1 MALRLSD
8 SGHGCIEA
16 DSGYMGRVY
25 RNSRRSLDA
34 PENMSHG
41 PQMIDGKNR
50 REPFISGWTGR
61 ITVALFV
68 YVVAAILLTFVDGE
82 GSRAYEIFTLY
93 SDSPASVVA
102 AILAG
107 AAARGSSDPAARRT
121 WWLLTAALACYT
133 VGNLLHATY
142 WLFGVDPFPSIGDVF
157 YVAFYPLVFA
167 AVLTV
172 VRAAAVRMQWARL
185 GLDTAILLLGFG
197 GFFWFCVIAPTAASP
212 HDPNM
217 LRYLLAQSYIAL
229 NCVVLLACGVLLM
242 HSGAAPIPRRALMLL
257 TLGFASM
264 SLADIVW
271 AMSKVGGSY
280 FPGGVSDAMYLFCYV
295 WLAAAAREQV
305 RCTPAARRAPGAF
318 SSVLIQGMPY
328 IAMMVSFLVLVYVES
343 SSAASPVN
351 MMTVIIFVLTAL
363 VMVRQG
369 VLLRDDALIREQ
381 RAAGLVE
388 ARYASLIKNASDVIM
403 IADAGGR
410 LRFAS
415 PAAARTFAIDP
426 DELVGRNLLDLW
438 ADGERERLA
447 AFLAEIAAT
456 RGRTIGPVE
465 AVVDTGDRRS
475 TLECVG
481 SNLTDDTAIAG
492 LTLNFRDVTERKA
505 LEEQL
510 RKLAFHDPLTL
521 LANRS
526 LFWNRV
532 EHALALAQRTSQR
545 VAVMFLDLDNFK
557 NVNDSLGHDAGDR
570 LLQAAA
576 QRLIKSTRP
585 SDTVARLGGDEF
597 AILLEGIGSDSD
609 VERIAHSVGEA
620 FNRPLLLDG
629 RETEATASIGVACS
643 RPGDDAEQLLRNA
656 DIAMYGAKAAGKA
669 RLVVFEPHMQEQL
682 HDRLRLEQDIDLGLA
697 RDEFFLEF
705 QPVVDLTSRELLG
718 VEALLRWNH
727 PQRGIVMPSDFISIA
742 EESGRVV
749 ELGRRVLV
757 EACTQ
762 VRAFS
767 ESIAAGTGLR
777 VAVNIS
783 GRHLQQGN
791 LVEDVRSALAISGLE
806 PGSLVIELTESTIMQ
821 NTEVNLERFR
831 ELKALGVRLAIDDF
845 GMGYSSL
852 SYLHRFPIDIMKID
866 RAFVSRMTEQNGGP
880 ELARAVV
887 MLGTTL
893 GLETIAEGIEHEDQ
907 VTTLLDLG
915 CVAGQGFLFAS
926 SSPLEVVATTTFMA
940 RRASLRAERAAH
952 VDLTATG
959 RFRAGDLWRRSAAG

>member
-1 MALRLSD
+1 MFRD
-8 SGHGCIEA
+8 VVHGMTG
-16 DSGYMGRVY
+16 DNSGYMTRVY
-25 RNSRRSLDA
+25 KKPRRRLDA
-34 PENMSHG
+34 PESALPG
-41 PQMIDGKNR
+41 PHQIMGSTK
-50 REPFISGWTGR
+50 REPFVSGWTGR
-61 ITVALFV
+61 TAVALFA
-68 YVVAAILLTFVDGE
+68 YIVAAILLTLVDSE
-82 GSRAYEIFTLY
+82 GSRVLEIVNLY
-93 SDSPASVVA
+93 SDSPASIIA
-102 AILAG
+102 CILAG
-107 AAARGSSDPAARRT
+107 AAARGSSDTAAKRT
-121 WWLLTAALACYT
+121 WWLLTAALGCYSA
-133 VGNLLHATY
+133 GNLVHATF
-142 WLFGVDPFPSIGDVF
+142 WLFDVDPFPSIGDVF
-157 YVAFYPLVFA
+157 FLAFYPFVFA
-167 AVLTV
+167 AVLVV
-172 VRAAAVRMQWARL
+172 VRAAAVRVQWARL
-185 GLDTAILLLGFG
+185 ALDTSILVLGFG
-197 GFFWFCVIAPTAASP
+197 GFFWFFVIAPTAASP
-212 HDPNM
+212 HDANV
-217 LRYLLAQSYIAL
+217 LKFVLAQAYIAM

-242 HSGAAPIPRRALMLL
+242 HSGAAPIPRLAMLLL
-257 TLGFASM
+257 TLGFSSM

-280 FPGGVSDAMYLFCYV
+280 LPGGVSDAMYLLCYV
-295 WLAAAAREQV
+295 WLAAAAREQL
-305 RCTPAARRAPGAF
+305 RGASPARHQPGAL
-318 SSVLIQGMPY
+318 SSAMIQGMPY
-328 IAMMVSFLVLVYVES
+328 IAMLVSFLMLVYVES

-351 MMTVIIFVLTAL
+351 MMTIIIFVLTAL

-369 VLLRDDALIREQ
+369 VLLRDDALLRER

-388 ARYASLIKNASDVIM
+388 ARYASLIKNATDVIM
-403 IADAGGR
+403 IADVQGR

-415 PAAARTFAIDP
+415 PAAARTFAVQP
-426 DELVGRNLLDLW
+426 DELVGCNLLDLW

-447 AFLAEIAAT
+447 AFLAEVAAT

-465 AVVDTGDRRS
+465 AVVQTGDRRS

-481 SNLTDDTAIAG
+481 SNLMDDTAIGG

-576 QRLIKSTRP
+576 QRLVKSTRP
-585 SDTVARLGGDEF
+585 ADTVARLGGDEF
-597 AILLEGIGSDSD
+597 AILLEGIDSDTD
-609 VERIAHSVGEA
+609 VERIARSISA
-620 FNRPLLLDG
+620 SFNRPLLLDG
-629 RETEATASIGVACS
+629 REAESTASIGVACS
-643 RPGDDAEQLLRNA
+643 QAGDDAEQLLRNA
-656 DIAMYGAKAAGKA
+656 DIAMYNAKAAGKA
-669 RLVVFEPHMQEQL
+669 CLVMFHPHMQEQL
-682 HDRLRLEQDIDLGLA
+682 HDRLRLEQDIDMALA
-697 RDEFFLEF
+697 RNEFFLEF

-727 PQRGIVMPSDFISIA
+727 PQRGVVMPAEFIPVA
-742 EESGRVV
+742 EESARIV

-757 EACTQ
+757 DACTQ
-762 VRAFS
+762 VRVFS
-767 ESIAAGTGLR
+767 ESVAAGKGLR

-791 LVEDVRSALAISGLE
+791 LVDDVRNALEISGLE
-806 PGSLVIELTESTIMQ
+806 PGNLVIELTESTIMQ

-831 ELKALGVRLAIDDF
+831 DLKALGVRIAIDDF
-845 GMGYSSL
+845 GVGYSSL

-893 GLETIAEGIEHEDQ
+893 GLETIAEGIENEDQ
-907 VTTLLDLG
+907 VATLLDLG
-915 CVAGQGFLFAS
+915 CVAGQGFLFAES
-926 SSPLEVVATTTFMA
+926 SSLTVVAATPFMA
-940 RRASLRAERAAH
+940 RRARLRSERA
-952 VDLTATG
+952 VRVNLTATG
-959 RFRAGDLWRRSAAG
+959 RFQHADLWSRSATG